1 MRVRVDVSMLPARQ
15 IMEGLGVTERGRV
28 QQFLTDR
35 IKFHMLPY
43 MPYLEGHMV
52 NEQTHVTS
60 PVTIYVGADYASYVY
75 EGVSRSGKPLNYTQI
90 THPKAG
96 PHWDRTMMQ
105 EEGDQIA
112 EEVQAYVRSMK

>member
-1 MRVRVDVSMLPARQ
+1 MRVRVDVSVLPARQ

-43 MPYLEGHMV
+43 MPYLEGNMV

-75 EGVSRSGKPLNYTQI
+75 EGVSRTGKPLNYTKI
-90 THPKAG
+90 EHPKAG

>member
-28 QQFLTDR
+28 QEYLTDR

-43 MPYLEGHMV
+43 MPYDTGSMADL
-52 NEQTHVTS
+52 QTHITS
-60 PVTIYVGADYASYVY
+60 PTTIHVGAPYAQYVY
-75 EGVSRSGKPLNYTQI
+75 EGVSRSGKHLEYTK
-90 THPKAG
+90 TEHPKAG
-96 PHWDRTMMQ
+96 PHWDRAMMQ
-105 EEGDQIA
+105 EEGAQIA

>member
-35 IKFHMLPY
+35 VLHHMRPY
-43 MPYLEGHMV
+43 MPYDTGAMADL
-52 NEQTHVTS
+52 QTMVTS
-60 PVTIYVGADYASYVY
+60 PTTIFVAAPYAGYVY
-75 EGVSRSGKPLNYTQI
+75 EGVSRSGRPLNYTKI
-90 THPKAG
+90 EHPKAG

-105 EEGDQIA
+105 EEGARIA
-112 EEVQAYVRSMK
+112 EEVQDYARSMK

>member
-35 IKFHMLPY
+35 VLHHMRPY
-43 MPYLEGHMV
+43 MPYDTGDMADL
-52 NEQTHVTS
+52 QTMVTS
-60 PVTIYVGADYASYVY
+60 PTTIFVAATYAGYVY
-75 EGVSRSGKPLNYTQI
+75 EGVSRSGRPLNYTKI

-105 EEGDQIA
+105 EEGARIA

>member
-1 MRVRVDVSMLPARQ
+1 MRVKVDASILPSEQ
-15 IMEGLGVTERGRV
+15 VMEGLGVAERGRV

-60 PVTIYVGADYASYVY
+60 PTTIHVGAPYARYVY
-75 EGVSRSGKPLNYTQI
+75 NGVSASGKPLEYTD
-90 THPKAG
+90 TFHPLAG
-96 PHWDRTMMQ
+96 PHWDDAMVQ
-105 EEGDQIA
+105 NEGAQIA
-112 EEVQAYVRSMK
+112 EEVQAYVRSME

>member
-35 IKFHMLPY
+35 VLHHMRPY
-43 MPYLEGHMV
+43 MPYDTGAMADL
-52 NEQTHVTS
+52 QTMVTS
-60 PVTIYVGADYASYVY
+60 PTTIFVAAPYAGYVY
-75 EGVSRSGKPLNYTQI
+75 EGVSRSGRPLNYTKI
-90 THPKAG
+90 MHPKAG

-105 EEGDQIA
+105 EEGAQIA

>member
-52 NEQTHVTS
+52 NEQTHITS
-60 PVTIYVGADYASYVY
+60 PTTIHVGAPYTQYVY
-75 EGVSRSGKPLNYTQI
+75 EGVSRSGKPLDYTKEW
-90 THPKAG
+90 HPLAG
-96 PHWDRTMMQ
+96 PHWDDTMMQ
-105 EEGDQIA
+105 NEGDQIA